1 MKPCSYLQVVEC
13 TLSRNTVHQDEA
25 LAVLHVEIPHG
36 RELLRPGGVEDLQ
49 HALLAVHLHLLP
61 VAVLYGGVV
70 PGMVSVSIEQH
81 YHLFSVSLLHEDA
94 LDELHGEGGLAHAA
108 AAEHHD
114 LVLTHARLLVPGL
127 KMAHKL

>member
-61 VAVLYGGVV
+61 VAVLDGGVV
-70 PGMVSVSIEQH
+70 
-81 YHLFSVSLLHEDA
+81 LLHEDSLHE
-94 LDELHGEGGLAHAA
+94 LDGQGGLAHASRA
-108 AAEHHD
+108 QHYD
-114 LVLTHARLLVPGL
+114 LVFSHPALGSSDLER
-127 KMAHKL
+127 